1 MLGYETTVGQSETTS
16 FEFIDYMMNHNITD
30 VAIFKIDHDD
40 KIVKVNIPMSESEIY
55 TQIQIFLEL

>member
-1 MLGYETTVGQSETTS
+1 
-16 FEFIDYMMNHNITD
+16 MMNHNITD